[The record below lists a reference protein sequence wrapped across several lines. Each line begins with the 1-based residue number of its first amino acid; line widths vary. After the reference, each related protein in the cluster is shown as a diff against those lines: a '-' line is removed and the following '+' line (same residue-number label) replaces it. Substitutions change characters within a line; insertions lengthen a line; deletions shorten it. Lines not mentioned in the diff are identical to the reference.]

1 MLRPPNNRNARM
13 SPGVG
18 KETAIEKWKPTSDS
32 PSLDA
37 GQTRSAGRQQLV
49 AHRSFHADDDDRLWA
64 VAADLATLG
73 DVVQELID
81 RETFPTNAA
90 PVADERAASNNPTP
104 Q

>member
-1 MLRPPNNRNARM
+1 MRGAALETTPVLLEHLVRRLAAHAREL
-13 SPGVG
+13 GAV
-18 KETAIEKWKPTSDS
+18 
-32 PSLDA
+32 
-37 GQTRSAGRQQLV
+37 
-49 AHRSFHADDDDRLWA
+49 ADDDDRLWA